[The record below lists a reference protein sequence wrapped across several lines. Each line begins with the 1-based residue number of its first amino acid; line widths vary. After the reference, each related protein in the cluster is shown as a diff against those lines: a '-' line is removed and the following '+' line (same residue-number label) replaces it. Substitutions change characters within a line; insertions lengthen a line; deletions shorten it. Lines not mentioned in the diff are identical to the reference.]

1 MSKIQ
6 QEFICKP
13 HAVLGQGVLI
23 FQTTASNYMNEDIDH
38 SFLVP
43 SACIR
48 SHSCFSSEFSFE
60 LPLGN
65 IRTFFKCHLF
75 WSQGVSQLQGDGVMD
90 AWNNVKILGEKF
102 WFDDNFAIIYS
113 NFKPRQ
119 INCFKPF
126 CFRSPF
132 VSSLPHRASFLFF
145 SSEDFLIALLGFLLL
160 DWKLE
165 GVLLCRQGEGDTWN
179 KNRNKTFWFKRQF
192 FAAYFLSNQS
202 MMYPRNYEIRGTF
215 PNECSLSS

>member
-1 MSKIQ
+1 MIVQMGTCVPTTLMQCLLLEHPSLLLTWMTRSKSSAAVVVGLGRDCRCKVACLLFIVSYASLSKIQ

-90 AWNNVKILGEKF
+90 A
-102 WFDDNFAIIYS
+102 
-113 NFKPRQ
+113 
-119 INCFKPF
+119 
-126 CFRSPF
+126 
-132 VSSLPHRASFLFF
+132 
-145 SSEDFLIALLGFLLL
+145 
-160 DWKLE
+160 
-165 GVLLCRQGEGDTWN
+165 
-179 KNRNKTFWFKRQF
+179 
-192 FAAYFLSNQS
+192 
-202 MMYPRNYEIRGTF
+202 
-215 PNECSLSS
+215 

>member
-1 MSKIQ
+1 
-6 QEFICKP
+6 
-13 HAVLGQGVLI
+13 
-23 FQTTASNYMNEDIDH
+23 MNEDIDH

-126 CFRSPF
+126 CFGSPF

-145 SSEDFLIALLGFLLL
+145 SSEDIHISLLGFLLS
-160 DWKLE
+160 LE
-165 GVLLCRQGEGDTWN
+165 WREYSCVGRGEEIPEM
-179 KNRNKTFWFKRQF
+179 KNGNEQFWF
-192 FAAYFLSNQS
+192 
-202 MMYPRNYEIRGTF
+202 
-215 PNECSLSS
+215 

>member
-1 MSKIQ
+1 MKPNQVFIIIIIISYASLSKIQ

-75 WSQGVSQLQGDGVMD
+75 WSQGVSQLQGDGVRYELNLSVSLQKGNSNLLLNCCPIIN
-90 AWNNVKILGEKF
+90 APNV
-102 WFDDNFAIIYS
+102 
-113 NFKPRQ
+113 
-119 INCFKPF
+119 
-126 CFRSPF
+126 
-132 VSSLPHRASFLFF
+132 
-145 SSEDFLIALLGFLLL
+145 EDFNLL
-160 DWKLE
+160 
-165 GVLLCRQGEGDTWN
+165 
-179 KNRNKTFWFKRQF
+179 
-192 FAAYFLSNQS
+192 
-202 MMYPRNYEIRGTF
+202 
-215 PNECSLSS
+215 

>member
-1 MSKIQ
+1 MMNDESMSLRMVETIVFLHKG
-6 QEFICKP
+6 FS
-13 HAVLGQGVLI
+13 LI
-23 FQTTASNYMNEDIDH
+23 QTTASKVNEDIPH

-90 AWNNVKILGEKF
+90 AWNNVKILGGKF
-102 WFDDNFAIIYS
+102 WFDDNFAIIYC

-145 SSEDFLIALLGFLLL
+145 SSEDIHISLLGFLLS
-160 DWKLE
+160 LE
-165 GVLLCRQGEGDTWN
+165 WREYSCVGRGEEIPEM
-179 KNRNKTFWFKRQF
+179 KNGNEQFWF
-192 FAAYFLSNQS
+192 
-202 MMYPRNYEIRGTF
+202 
-215 PNECSLSS
+215 

>member
-1 MSKIQ
+1 MENSKLLPFQRKSKFNILAFWSCKLLLGTSSTKQPSILFIVSYASLSKIQ

-102 WFDDNFAIIYS
+102 WFDDNFAII
-113 NFKPRQ
+113 
-119 INCFKPF
+119 
-126 CFRSPF
+126 
-132 VSSLPHRASFLFF
+132 
-145 SSEDFLIALLGFLLL
+145 
-160 DWKLE
+160 
-165 GVLLCRQGEGDTWN
+165 
-179 KNRNKTFWFKRQF
+179 
-192 FAAYFLSNQS
+192 
-202 MMYPRNYEIRGTF
+202 
-215 PNECSLSS
+215 